1 MTRDEKPAE
10 TEMSLF
16 PGFACELPA
25 AASVERKSARSWR
38 RLSQD
43 IALVIAGFPCYGVLA
58 LGVSLACLV
67 AAVVTGGQTRKR
79 VCQGIIHRGVAAWA
93 WIMEKTG
100 VYRVDFDP
108 RDVAALRALR
118 GAVIAPNHPCLLDA
132 TLFLARL
139 PQLTCLMKRSILDN
153 PFMGISSRL
162 SGYLRNDHGAEF
174 IRQGRD
180 ALRAGENLL
189 IFPEGTRTV
198 QAPVNSFKKGF
209 ALIATLAEAPV
220 QTVFISMPVLFL
232 GKRWQLWRIPVLPVR
247 ITVRLGRQFQ
257 AGTGQTAKGLGAELE
272 GYFRAHLEPDG
283 GGVRQKDEPQ
293 PLVTKGGMA
302 LRAGP

>member
-1 MTRDEKPAE
+1 
-10 TEMSLF
+10 MSLHPTF
-16 PGFACELPA
+16 SVELPVVA
-25 AASVERKSARSWR
+25 AERREERPWWRLPWDTAR
-38 RLSQD
+38 
-43 IALVIAGFPCYGVLA
+43 VIAGFPCYGLLA
-58 LGVSLACLV
+58 LGVTFVCLLAAL
-67 AAVVTGGQTRKR
+67 GTRGTARQRLCQR
-79 VCQGIIHRGVAAWA
+79 VIHGGVAAWA
-93 WIMEKTG
+93 WVMEKTG

-139 PQLTCLMKRSILDN
+139 PHLTCLMKRSILDN
-153 PFMGISSRL
+153 PFMGASSRL
-162 SGYLRNDHGAEF
+162 SGYLRNDHGANF

-220 QTVFISMPVLFL
+220 QTMFISMPVLYL
-232 GKRWQLWRIPVLPVR
+232 GKRWPLWRIPVLPVR
-247 ITVRLGRQFQ
+247 ITVRMGRQFR
-257 AGTGQTAKGLGAELE
+257 AGEGQSAKALGAELE
-272 GYFRAHLEPDG
+272 SYFRAHLEADG
-283 GGVRQKDEPQ
+283 EGVHQKD
-293 PLVTKGGMA
+293 GSHS
-302 LRAGP
+302 

>member
-10 TEMSLF
+10 TELSLF
-16 PGFACELPA
+16 PAFPCPLPA
-25 AASVERKSARSWR
+25 ANAGRGSARSWWR
-38 RLSQD
+38 WSRD
-43 IALVIAGFPCYGVLA
+43 TALVIAGFPCYGILA
-58 LGVSLACLV
+58 LGVSCACLL
-67 AAVVTGGQTRKR
+67 AALATRGRVRQR

-93 WIMEKTG
+93 WIMEQTG
-100 VYRVDFDP
+100 VYRVEFDP
-108 RDVAALRALR
+108 RDIAVLRSLR

-139 PQLTCLMKRSILDN
+139 PRLTCLMKRSILDN
-153 PFMGISSRL
+153 PFMGLSSRL

-198 QAPVNSFKKGF
+198 QAPVNGFKKGF

-220 QTVFISMPVLFL
+220 QTVFIGMPVLFL

-247 ITVRLGRQFQ
+247 ITVRLGRRFR
-257 AGTGQTAKGLGAELE
+257 AGPGQSAKAFGAELE
-272 GYFRAHLEPDG
+272 SYFRAELEPDG
-283 GGVRQKDEPQ
+283 AGIRQRKETPSSES
-293 PLVTKGGMA
+293 M
-302 LRAGP
+302 